1 MNTHLHHGRHHCR
14 HDCRHHGRRPRG
26 QRGATLIVTLIVL
39 VLITLIGVSS
49 LRSTTME
56 EKMAGNSRDR
66 DKAFQAAEAV
76 TRYCLD
82 KIANDTYTLT
92 KLTPR
97 TVTEGKQHWELP
109 ATWADNSKADVL
121 NTATWTSAGLAESP
135 RCIVELL
142 GTGGSYRVTGRAVGG
157 QKETIVM
164 LQATYSI
171 E

>member
-1 MNTHLHHGRHHCR
+1 MQAATHRAQRPASAGR
-14 HDCRHHGRRPRG
+14 

-49 LRSTTME
+49 IRSTTME

-66 DKAFQAAEAV
+66 DKAFQAAESV
-76 TRYCLD
+76 VRSCLGMLVD
-82 KIANDTYTLT
+82 DSYPLT
-92 KLTPR
+92 KRLAP
-97 TVTEGKQHWELP
+97 VPVASGKQHWELP
-109 ATWADNSKADVL
+109 ATWTDDTKTQTLDIKVD
-121 NTATWTSAGLAESP
+121 AGLADNP

-142 GTGGSYRVTGRAVGG
+142 GASGVGSYRVTGRAVGG
-157 QKETIVM
+157 LKESVVM